1 MPLRCRTTTAR
12 WSNDR
17 RRKPALELVAIG
29 DRVDAVSLD
38 PVIDRQDMEVWRP
51 AARPAGLRV
60 ASPEEQPVRPGIE
73 AGRVAELRQV
83 TPDAEERLLAGVLGE
98 VRVAQDPVGDRVQ
111 SITHVDREARKCPAI
126 EALRPDH
133 EVDVH
138 VPPTSRRRSRAA
150 PSPVWVAPMMRRLEL
165 RDICVARVAAVH
177 VMFTPQ
183 GRSNRRLKS
192 RLRHPGC
199 RLRPGVDWTHN

>member
-29 DRVDAVSLD
+29 DRVDAVRLD
-38 PVIDRQDMEVWRP
+38 PVIDRQDMEGFGAQR
-51 AARPAGLRV
+51 RV
-60 ASPEEQPVRPGIE
+60 RRGPRAASPEEQPVRPGIE

-83 TPDAEERLLAGVLGE
+83 TPDAEGRLLAGVLGE

-111 SITHVDREARKCPAI
+111 SITHDDREARTCPAI
-126 EALRPDH
+126 EALRPDD
-133 EVDVH
+133 EVDIH

-150 PSPVWVAPMMRRLEL
+150 PSPGMGGSRGCDTPAVDCGQVLTGRTTDL
-165 RDICVARVAAVH
+165 R
-177 VMFTPQ
+177 TP
-183 GRSNRRLKS
+183 L
-192 RLRHPGC
+192 
-199 RLRPGVDWTHN
+199 T